1 MPLIEIWPIQSG
13 RITGLVLLALVFVI
27 TLYLMSGGKKPYVRR
42 VPGLDAMEDAV
53 GRATEMGKPVV
64 ASYGWAFSGFDYWT
78 VAGLTI
84 LSHVA
89 KLCAKT
95 NTRLLVPT
103 GGSEGSYIVRPVAV
117 EIVKNAYDVEGKG
130 DMFNE
135 NDLPFLSGSQF
146 AMGTGFAGM
155 LLSNRPGSMIM
166 AGSSAADAMMI
177 AEVSNQVGAIT
188 ITAPTY
194 IGNVAALACAS
205 DYVMIG
211 EEAVAAGAYLSQE
224 PAQLASIRTQDIYK
238 FIGIGLILLGWV
250 LTAVGSNLIQQI
262 MST

>member
-1 MPLIEIWPIQSG
+1 
-13 RITGLVLLALVFVI
+13 
-27 TLYLMSGGKKPYVRR
+27 
-42 VPGLDAMEDAV
+42 
-53 GRATEMGKPVV
+53 
-64 ASYGWAFSGFDYWT
+64 
-78 VAGLTI
+78 
-84 LSHVA
+84 
-89 KLCAKT
+89 
-95 NTRLLVPT
+95 
-103 GGSEGSYIVRPVAV
+103 
-117 EIVKNAYDVEGKG
+117 
-130 DMFNE
+130 
-135 NDLPFLSGSQF
+135 
-146 AMGTGFAGM
+146 
-155 LLSNRPGSMIM
+155 MIM

-262 MST
+262 LGT